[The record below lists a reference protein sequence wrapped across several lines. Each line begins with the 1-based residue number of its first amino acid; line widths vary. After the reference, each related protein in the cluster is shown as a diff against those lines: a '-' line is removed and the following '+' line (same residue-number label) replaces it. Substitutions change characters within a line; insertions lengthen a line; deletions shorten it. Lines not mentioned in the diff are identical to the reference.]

1 MAEKMRFSADE
12 AVQFVLDHGSYSELS
27 DLRDDEDQDI
37 TMENIPAQIRDEQDE
52 SSDGEKL
59 AENVFINESENED
72 DDEMMMKMNMKM
84 L

>member
-1 MAEKMRFSADE
+1 MA
-12 AVQFVLDHGSYSELS
+12 LILSYS

-52 SSDGEKL
+52 SNDGEKL
-59 AENVFINESENED
+59 AENKFINESENED

>member
-1 MAEKMRFSADE
+1 MT
-12 AVQFVLDHGSYSELS
+12 LILSYS

-52 SSDGEKL
+52 SNDGEKL
-59 AENVFINESENED
+59 AENIFINESENED

>member
-1 MAEKMRFSADE
+1 MAEKMRFSTDE

-37 TMENIPAQIRDEQDE
+37 TMENIPAQIKDEQDE
-52 SSDGEKL
+52 SNDGEKL
-59 AENVFINESENED
+59 AENIFINESENED